1 MNGELTKLADKID
14 ECNKEYKEALR
25 RKDHVRANELKKK
38 RDELVKKYHSKLN
51 DYAKQL
57 YKESIKRKTK
67 ATIATHKY
75 LMNKLNKL

>member
-1 MNGELTKLADKID
+1 MNGELTEMADEIGR
-14 ECNKEYKEALR
+14 CNKKIKQARNKAERDK
-25 RKDHVRANELKKK
+25 LKKK